1 MHSFLHS
8 LRFRLMLLV
17 LLVVTPGFF
26 LTVYMGEQSRY
37 AARIE
42 AFEQARRMALLV
54 AGNGKT
60 LVEGGRHL
68 LHAVARLPELQRH
81 DITGCSLYFSQ
92 VIKEYPGFAD
102 ILAVAPDGRVLCNA
116 AGDPQHAD
124 VSDRE
129 WFKKTVARGN
139 FTVGEPVV
147 SRLTGQQVMF
157 LAYPVRDGESLS
169 AVVAVALHMGW
180 VGELV
185 SALPMPAGATVSIID
200 RAGTL
205 VSRYPED
212 GEWVE
217 RSIPKAAD
225 ILEQLL
231 SRGVDAVEAGGVD
244 GVNRLYAFAPL
255 IADPGNEYFVRI
267 GIPVD
272 VAYAAANRITARNV
286 VLFALVALTALCGT
300 YYYGSA
306 RILRPV
312 EGLLRATRRI
322 AGGDLDHRIGR
333 TRDRG
338 EFGELARAFDD
349 MAASLSQRTE
359 LLRLAE
365 EKYRGL
371 FENAQEGIFRTT
383 PDGRF
388 LDANPAMARML
399 GFDTPA
405 DLMTA
410 VTDIGRDL
418 YVDPGDH
425 ARNVRLLEAVGQ
437 VMDLEVKCRRRDG
450 SVGYGLVSMRAVRDA
465 SGNVTAIE
473 GFAADIT
480 ERRHTAE
487 VLRRQHEQL
496 QGILDHSPSFII
508 LRDREGRILLANK
521 PYLEAQDINPA
532 AAFGLSAY
540 DHLPDGIAAIT
551 RQEDKLILETGRPY
565 TFYRDIPVRGV
576 VRSFATIKFPL
587 FDQGGVPDR
596 VCVIATDISD
606 LREAQNE
613 LTQAK
618 EAAEE
623 ANRAKSEF
631 LAKMSHEIRTPMNS
645 IIGLTRITLQSRLG
659 DEQRDHLETVLES
672 AMSLLALINDIL
684 DLSKIEAKALSLE
697 DADFS
702 LPRVVGAAVKSLKI
716 QAQKK
721 HLHLAASFGKKAP
734 RFVCADALRLRQII
748 VNLVGNAIK
757 FTDAGQV
764 LVHVDHLPLSM
775 HHRVSRHDGV
785 PLLFTVRD
793 TGMGIAPEKLTMIFD
808 PFRQA
813 DGSVTRRHGGTGLGL
828 AICRQ
833 IVELMGGSIWVE
845 SEVGRGSVFSF
856 AVCLAPGDPDKAL
869 GDRRVADEARL
880 GREPLR
886 ILVVEDN
893 PVNAKVADVF
903 LRRLGHAV
911 ALAGTGDEALAMLSR
926 EAFDMVVMDL
936 EMPGMDGLETTRAI
950 REGRA
955 GEHNRDVP
963 VIAATAH
970 ALSGYRARCRA
981 AGMNAFLAKPLD
993 FKELSDLVGQT
1004 GGRWP
1009 DSGPPDRDCGGTSD
1023 ADGGRGAA
1031 REAAGSPHEED
1042 GTQAVDM
1049 AGVLAGLGG
1058 DQGLYRELCGM
1069 FLQETPP
1076 LLKRLTQAASEGVLD
1091 DVAALAHLLKGTLGA
1106 VGAVAARDAVAQAES
1121 AARVGDAARVAWI
1134 MPRILRETESARQE
1148 IKDRVSRERAAS
1160 GAQDAARPARLGPG
1174 RPATVQGHQGGRP
1187 RRVLVVEDEVI
1198 TRKLLER
1205 EVMGLGHEVVS
1216 ADSGE
1221 AALALLPDRI
1231 DVVLTD
1237 ALLPGQSG
1245 FDLVRTMRATPDLA
1259 SIPAIVISGLPGE
1272 EGREAALGCGA
1283 DDFLQKPVERGVLA
1297 LRVAALLRIKESA
1310 DRARFCQAG
1319 LEDAVRERTEELR
1332 RAVDNLTE
1340 LRACSLL
1347 ARQEAILC
1355 LSAAAEFK
1363 DEQTA
1368 RHTERIGEYC
1378 GLLARL
1384 LGMPTADQ
1392 ELVRQASPL
1401 HDVGKIGIPD
1411 AILRKRG
1418 KLDAAE
1424 WEEMKRHSLYGA
1436 RILESATSPI
1446 IQCARVIALSH
1457 HERFDGTGYPHGLS
1471 GQAIPVF
1478 GRICAVADV
1487 YDALVS
1493 KRPYKDAYPEE
1504 VALSIMGKERG
1515 RHFDP
1520 AVLDVFLENARAFAE
1535 IRIRLGDGGAEDSPG
1550 GLVMPP
1556 WPGPV
1561 FPG

>member
-1 MHSFLHS
+1 MVRSYLHS

-26 LTVYMGEQSRY
+26 LTAYMGEQSRY

-60 LVEGGRHL
+60 LIEGGRHL
-68 LHAVARLPELQRH
+68 LYAVARLPELHRH
-81 DITGCSLYFSQ
+81 DVAGCSLYFSQ
-92 VIKEYPGFAD
+92 VIKDYPGFAD
-102 ILAVAPDGRVLCNA
+102 ILAVAPDGRILCNSTGLTSQA
-116 AGDPQHAD
+116 N

-129 WFKKTVARGN
+129 WFQKTVDRGH

-157 LAYPVRDGESLS
+157 LAYPVRDGESLE

-180 VGELV
+180 VGDLV
-185 SALPMPAGATVSIID
+185 STLPMPTGATVSIID
-200 RAGTL
+200 RAGAI
-205 VSRYPED
+205 VSRFPED
-212 GEWVE
+212 GDWVE
-217 RSIPKAAD
+217 KAIPKATD

-231 SRGVDAVEAGGVD
+231 SRGVDAVETGGLD
-244 GVNRLYAFAPL
+244 GVERLYAFAPL
-255 IADPGNEYFVRI
+255 IADPGNEYYVRI
-267 GIPVD
+267 GIPVS
-272 VAYAAANRITARNV
+272 VAYAAANQIMARNI
-286 VLFALVALTALCGT
+286 VLFTLVALAALLGT
-300 YYYGSA
+300 YYYGGVA
-306 RILRPV
+306 ILRPV

-322 AGGDLDHRIGR
+322 AGGDLDYRMGR
-333 TRDRG
+333 SRDRG

-349 MAASLSQRTE
+349 MAASLSHRTE
-359 LLRLAE
+359 LLRQTE

-371 FENAQEGIFRTT
+371 FENAQEGIFRCT

-388 LDANPAMARML
+388 LDANPALARML

-405 DLMTA
+405 DLMAA
-410 VTDIGRDL
+410 VTDIARDV
-418 YVDPGDH
+418 YVDHGDH

-437 VMDLEVKCRRRDG
+437 VTDLEAKCKRRNG
-450 SVGYGLVSMRAVRDA
+450 SVGYALLSMRAVRDA
-465 SGNVTAIE
+465 SGTVAAVE
-473 GFAADIT
+473 GVAADVT
-480 ERRHTAE
+480 EKRQIAE
-487 VLRRQHEQL
+487 TLRRQHEQL

-521 PYLEAQDINPA
+521 PYLEAQGIDPA

-540 DHLPDGIAAIT
+540 DHLPDDFAAIT
-551 RQEDKLILETGRPY
+551 RQEDHLILETGQPY

-576 VRSFATIKFPL
+576 SRSFATIKFPL
-587 FDQGGVPDR
+587 CDQRGVPDR

-606 LREAQNE
+606 LRSAQNE
-613 LTQAK
+613 MLQAK

-697 DADFS
+697 DMDIS
-702 LPRVVGAAVKSLKI
+702 LPRVVGAAVKSLKV

-721 HLHLAASFGKKAP
+721 NLHLAASFGEKAP
-734 RFVCADALRLRQII
+734 RFVRADALRLRQVI

-757 FTDAGQV
+757 FTDMGEV
-764 LVHVDHLPLSM
+764 LLHVEPLPLAM

-793 TGMGIAPEKLTMIFD
+793 TGVGIEPDKLETIFM

-845 SEVGRGSVFSF
+845 SKEGQGSLFSF
-856 AVCLAPGDPDKAL
+856 AVCVAAGDPAKAL
-869 GDRRVADEARL
+869 GDRHTVDEARL
-880 GREPLR
+880 GGEPLR

-893 PVNAKVADVF
+893 PINAKVADVF

-911 ALAGTGDEALAMLSR
+911 VLAGTGAQALAVLSR
-926 EAFDMVVMDL
+926 ESFEMVIMDL
-936 EMPGMDGLETTRAI
+936 EMPEMDGLEATRAI

-963 VIAATAH
+963 IIAATAH
-970 ALSGYRARCRA
+970 ALPGYRTRCRD
-981 AGMNAFLAKPLD
+981 AGMNAFLTKPLD
-993 FKELSDLVGQT
+993 FKELSELVGEA
-1004 GGRWP
+1004 GGRWSGTEAP
-1009 DSGPPDRDCGGTSD
+1009 DLAAGGGP
-1023 ADGGRGAA
+1023 DGGSGLRV
-1031 REAAGSPHEED
+1031 
-1042 GTQAVDM
+1042 VDM
-1049 AGVLAGLGG
+1049 PGVLAGLGG
-1058 DQGLYRELCGM
+1058 DQALYRDLCGI
-1069 FLQETPP
+1069 FLQETPTT
-1076 LLKRLTQAASEGVLD
+1076 LQRLMQAATEGALT
-1091 DVAALAHLLKGTLGA
+1091 DVAALAHLLKGALGA
-1106 VGAVAARDAVAQAES
+1106 VGALAARDAAALAES
-1121 AARVGDAARVAWI
+1121 AANVGDAARVAWI
-1134 MPRILRETESARQE
+1134 VPQIIHGVAQARKEIESHL
-1148 IKDRVSRERAAS
+1148 S
-1160 GAQDAARPARLGPG
+1160 GAGGDTQFGRQAPQQLPSVPAQPG
-1174 RPATVQGHQGGRP
+1174 MRS

-1198 TRKLLER
+1198 TRKLLEK
-1205 EVMGLGHEVVS
+1205 EVRGLGHEVVPAES
-1216 ADSGE
+1216 SE
-1221 AALALLPDRI
+1221 AALALLPGRI
-1231 DVVLTD
+1231 DLVLTD
-1237 ALLPGQSG
+1237 AMLPGQSG
-1245 FDLVRTMRATPDLA
+1245 FDLVRTMRATPELA
-1259 SIPAIVISGLPGE
+1259 DIPVIVISGVSGL
-1272 EGREAALGCGA
+1272 EGRASALACGA

-1297 LRVAALLRIKESA
+1297 LRAASLIRIKESA

-1319 LEDAVRERTEELR
+1319 LEDAVRDRTEELR

-1340 LRACSLL
+1340 LRECSLL
-1347 ARQEAILC
+1347 AQQEAILC

-1384 LGMPTADQ
+1384 LGMSEADQ

-1411 AILRKRG
+1411 SILRKRG
-1418 KLDAAE
+1418 KLDAAQ

-1446 IQCARVIALSH
+1446 IQCARGIALSH

-1471 GQAIPVF
+1471 GQGIPIF

-1487 YDALVS
+1487 FDALVS
-1493 KRPYKDAYPEE
+1493 KRPYKDAYPE
-1504 VALSIMGKERG
+1504 VMALTIMRKERG

-1520 AVLDVFLENARAFAE
+1520 AVLDVFLDNAQAFAE
-1535 IRIRLGDGGAEDSPG
+1535 IRVRLGDGGA
-1550 GLVMPP
+1550 
-1556 WPGPV
+1556 
-1561 FPG
+1561 